1 MEQAPKQKVGKEIVM
16 ENNENFVIEE
26 EITENTEQ
34 TAEET
39 QVPPQEQPPA
49 KTYTQEEVDAIVG
62 RKKARWEAKHRRE
75 TERENGDYRELVETL
90 RAGTGRENASAK
102 ELNED
107 FSAYYSKSGKINK
120 NPSHSYS
127 ERDIEVLAKAEVEDI
142 ISAGYDEVVEEVDR
156 LANLDESRMTA
167 KDKAVFK
174 ALAEYRQK
182 AERDKELSKIGV
194 TADVYESKEFK
205 DFASKFNSNTPI
217 TDIYDIYNK
226 TQPKKE
232 FKTAGSMKQTQNEG
246 VKDYY
251 TPEEIERLTEEELD
265 DPRVWE
271 AVRRSMT
278 GR

>member
-1 MEQAPKQKVGKEIVM
+1 M

-26 EITENTEQ
+26 EVTENTEQ
-34 TAEET
+34 TVEET
-39 QVPPQEQPPA
+39 QPQATA

-62 RKKARWEAKHRRE
+62 KKKARWEARQRRE
-75 TERENGDYRELVETL
+75 TEREYDGHRELLETL
-90 RAGTGRENASAK
+90 RAGTGKENASAR
-102 ELNED
+102 ELNEA
-107 FSAYYSKSGKINK
+107 FGQFYAERGKIKK
-120 NPSHSYS
+120 NPTPTPTPSYS
-127 ERDIEVLAKAEVEDI
+127 NRDIEVLAKAEVEDI

-156 LANLDESRMTA
+156 LAELGNDRMTA

-174 ALAEYRQK
+174 ALAEHRQK
-182 AERDKELSKIGV
+182 AERSKELAKIGV
-194 TADVYESKEFK
+194 TADVYESEDFK
-205 DFASKFNSNTPI
+205 NFASKFNSNIPI
-217 TDIYDIYNK
+217 TDIYDIYDK
-226 TQPKKE
+226 TKPKKE

-265 DPRVWE
+265 DPKVWE